1 MNLSQAIEL
10 VNNSASSIFSK
21 DDVIKILSQV
31 KVEEVVE
38 TKHKEVPAILFMG
51 FLSEFLHN
59 ENLEEEIEID
69 YDSAEFSLDYN
80 NRVVLENVN
89 VEVKVESILSR
100 FKKAIDYAMD
110 NE

>member
-1 MNLSQAIEL
+1 MNLSQAVEL

-31 KVEEVVE
+31 KVEEVVQL
-38 TKHKEVPAILFMG
+38 KEVPEILFMG

-59 ENLEEEIEID
+59 ENLEEEIKVD
-69 YDSAEFSLDYN
+69 LDSAEFSLDYN

-89 VEVKVESILSR
+89 VEVKVESILRR
-100 FKKAIDYAMD
+100 FKKAIDYAID
-110 NE
+110 NK